1 MAQALRASGWEHK
14 AEQPPSSHNDTETH
28 TPARQSFAVA
38 VVARS
43 PARRGSEQERRRR
56 ERRQHR
62 RRPVVPAGRE
72 DTHAPGS
79 AVKNCW
85 IWWIYVTYRCPAQV
99 ETLLDLVLGWN
110 ALRASVLQ
118 SGLHVRTCR
127 IADEDEIFFR
137 WPMIPRA
144 RLGARR

>member
-1 MAQALRASGWEHK
+1 MHLGQR
-14 AEQPPSSHNDTETH
+14 
-28 TPARQSFAVA
+28 
-38 VVARS
+38 
-43 PARRGSEQERRRR
+43 
-56 ERRQHR
+56 
-62 RRPVVPAGRE
+62 
-72 DTHAPGS
+72 
-79 AVKNCW
+79 VKNCW

-144 RLGARR
+144 RLGGSAVGGCSVRPCYSGTAAQRSLVELDRDED

>member
-1 MAQALRASGWEHK
+1 MHLGQR
-14 AEQPPSSHNDTETH
+14 
-28 TPARQSFAVA
+28 
-38 VVARS
+38 
-43 PARRGSEQERRRR
+43 
-56 ERRQHR
+56 
-62 RRPVVPAGRE
+62 
-72 DTHAPGS
+72 
-79 AVKNCW
+79 VKNCW

-118 SGLHVRTCR
+118 SGLHVRICR